1 VIESLVVVF
10 IFLQLTLSRVVEGSQ
25 DHVRLLYDLP
35 NSMILAQKI
44 VASSVF
50 LVTEIID
57 IENHQLDSTFFHIA
71 FDSQSLLKPISE
83 KPSSDNN

>member
-1 VIESLVVVF
+1 
-10 IFLQLTLSRVVEGSQ
+10 
-25 DHVRLLYDLP
+25 
-35 NSMILAQKI
+35 MILAQKI

-83 KPSSDNN
+83 KPSSDNNWRIRESGHKGVEWEPIKIP